1 VKEHAGPV
9 ADDYAADRELAKVI
23 AHAVTSGTRVAVPH
37 KYSRVSRRG
46 HNIVGAKKGEV
57 RNPLGING
65 KNKPGRKPKSKKVRM
80 GRLVSQELKR
90 RLTEDERLAQD
101 IVSTLLDIARDPTHP
116 LVLQATR
123 MIVDRTEP
131 KSAADDAMRIARIEV
146 IGASAEEM
154 LRINEFKQEPVLIQ
168 HEEVKP
174 SGSRE

>member
-1 VKEHAGPV
+1 MKEHADLV
-9 ADDYAADRELAKVI
+9 ADEYAADRELAKVI

-37 KYSRVSRRG
+37 KYSRRG

-80 GRLVSQELKR
+80 ARLVSQELKR
-90 RLTEDERLAQD
+90 RLTDDERLAQD

-123 MIVDRTEP
+123 MIVERTEP
-131 KSAADDAMRIARIEV
+131 KAISDDSLRIARIEV

-154 LRINEFKQEPVLIQ
+154 LRINEFRQEPVLIQ
-168 HEEVKP
+168 HEEMKP